1 MTKRCVRAY
10 VTGKVQGV
18 WYRRNTQA
26 QALQQGITGYAKN
39 LPDGRVEV
47 LMCGDTTAVA
57 TLSEWL
63 WQGPEGARV
72 THVTFDVLDDCHAPD
87 HFSSY

>member
-1 MTKRCVRAY
+1 MADCYVHAL

-18 WYRRNTQA
+18 WYRRTTQE
-26 QALQQGITGYAKN
+26 QALKHGITGYAKN

-47 LMCGDTTAVA
+47 LMCGHPDAVKR
-57 TLSEWL
+57 LSEWL

-72 THVTFDVLDDCHAPD
+72 THVELEILDQCRAPD
-87 HFSSY
+87 HFATH